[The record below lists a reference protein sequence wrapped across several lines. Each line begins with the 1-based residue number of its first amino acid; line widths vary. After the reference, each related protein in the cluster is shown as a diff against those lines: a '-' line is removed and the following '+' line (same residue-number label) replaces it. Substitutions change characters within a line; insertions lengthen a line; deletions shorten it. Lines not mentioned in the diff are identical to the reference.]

1 MNLLSFF
8 LGFVAVSRC
17 SVAVV
22 NCLVAVD
29 FVVVVA
35 RCFVVVVVLV
45 LFFVFDDF
53 VAVDVAS

>member
-29 FVVVVA
+29 FFVVVA
-35 RCFVVVVVLV
+35 RCFVVVVLV